1 MATVFSNDMTAHV
14 WAQQSQESGQS
25 YKGSIYFHGPALY
38 SYGSHYLAG
47 FVLPSGTAF
56 INRESRSNATSK
68 HTGSAMGAVGYAR
81 GYWIPDLTILGQHL
95 RALHDGRVTD
105 STRQA
110 VRSWAADHVMGHGE
124 AVRVVLSEFR
134 MARSF
139 DKIERDAT
147 AAAKRE
153 AKREA
158 KAEREAM
165 RTAVREYA
173 ALTGD
178 GYAKALR
185 RRIGDIR
192 HTYSVTAFGKAEG
205 LKLLRALKFAN
216 ANDYQKRTCDR
227 LRDHRR
233 VLADIDA
240 NFESIHSRASNRRD
254 TKKIIPAA
262 KHCREALAGRVAFDT
277 ETIREALGYDPSPF
291 GVGRHSEHADSA
303 EDGRELALI
312 YSVYIANRALEC
324 ARIGPALRRRLK
336 FAVSTWSPDA
346 EALQEARYKRSDER
360 RAANCYMSEVKR
372 AEVEAKRHADWLA
385 GARVSPP
392 YNATDAGGGVLI
404 RAMAVQRD
412 ESGAVTGGRLE
423 TSQRAHVPLVDAIAA
438 YRRVTACRKA
448 GRSWERNGERFRV
461 AEFQIDRVEA
471 SGNFKA
477 GCHNFTWE
485 TINAL
490 AVTLGVAV

>member
-25 YKGSIYFHGPALY
+25 YKGNVYFHGPALY

-56 INRESRSNATSK
+56 INRESRSNTTSK

-110 VRSWAADHVMGHGE
+110 VRRWAVFYVLDHGE
-124 AVRVVLSEFR
+124 AVRVVLTEFR

-165 RTAVREYA
+165 RTAVRGFA
-173 ALTGD
+173 AMNGEE
-178 GYAKALR
+178 YAKALR

-192 HTYSVTAFGKAEG
+192 DSYSVVCFGTREG
-205 LKLLRALKFAN
+205 RALLRALKFAN
-216 ANDYQKRTCDR
+216 ANDYPKRTRDL
-227 LRDHRR
+227 LRAHRR
-233 VLADIDA
+233 TLEKVDSDIGG
-240 NFESIHSRASNRRD
+240 IHHRAVGRKATRN
-254 TKKIIPAA
+254 IIPAM
-262 KHCREALAGRVAFDT
+262 KHCRDALANRVAFDS
-277 ETIREALGYDPSPF
+277 ETIRAALGYGISVQNCSFDSESPDP
-291 GVGRHSEHADSA
+291 RTDSQ
-303 EDGRELALI
+303 ELALI
-312 YSVYIANRALEC
+312 YGHAVAVLALKRARL
-324 ARIGPALRRRLK
+324 GPGLYGRLDSWRDR
-336 FAVSTWSPDA
+336 FESTV
-346 EALQEARYKRSDER
+346 QTVIEARGER
-360 RAANCYMSEVKR
+360 RDARREQRRQQTEAER
-372 AEVEAKRHADWLA
+372 AKVEAELLADWLA
-385 GARVSPP
+385 GARVESP
-392 YNATDAGGGVLI
+392 YHATDAGGGVLV

-438 YRRVTACRKA
+438 YRRVAVCRAA
-448 GRSWERNGERFRV
+448 GRSWERNGGRFRV